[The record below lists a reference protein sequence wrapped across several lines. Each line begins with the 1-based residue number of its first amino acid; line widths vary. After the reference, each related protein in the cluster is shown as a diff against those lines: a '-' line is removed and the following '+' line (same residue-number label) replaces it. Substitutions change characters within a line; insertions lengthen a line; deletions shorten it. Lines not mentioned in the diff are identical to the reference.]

1 MTTTRHNN
9 KWRVSE
15 VLALQRE
22 YELLEWTIN
31 EIAAKHGRSVRAILF
46 KLQSESFITSWED
59 ARGFDSQ
66 IYQKD
71 FVTKDILTPSLSD
84 ISEEENY
91 FSEPSEP
98 SIPSVQENL
107 TTLSTRISSLE
118 YSINNIN
125 ITLAKLFA
133 HIAENQF
140 NSVAV

>member
-46 KLQSESFITSWED
+46 KLQSEGFITSWED

-84 ISEEENY
+84 ISEEEND

-98 SIPSVQENL
+98 SIPCVQENL

-118 YSINNIN
+118 YTINNIN

-133 HIAENQF
+133 HLAENQF

>member
-46 KLQSESFITSWED
+46 KLQSEGFITSWED
-59 ARGFDSQ
+59 AHGFDSQ

-84 ISEEENY
+84 ISEEEND
-91 FSEPSEP
+91 FSEASEP
-98 SIPSVQENL
+98 SIPCVQENL

-118 YSINNIN
+118 YTINNIN